1 MANVSFKRGIYSKSV
16 VEQLKDGELFFD
28 TSAGTANNGI
38 YMGYTDSTGVTSGL
52 HVGIGNKQ
60 YQYMIDRAFLRGKTF
75 TKLSDTDNGNMYM
88 FTDPDKNTGV
98 IYVPTF
104 YNNRAGIGL
113 KAGLR
118 LTNSAGQTGV
128 ISREIANMWAGES
141 FGGKFTCDGW
151 SGGIEDFKEFIKT
164 GGNTKTPDLISFVTP
179 GYLSVSAYDTPNTTY
194 EVTGIHHC
202 KNNYYIEY
210 LENGVVK
217 NIKDFTGLFIN
228 SSGAVDGTGKQNRVG
243 VIITGKTEKDILT
256 AAGTTINVDTISP
269 ATLTAEEVEAIWD
282 AA

>member
-1 MANVSFKRGIYSKSV
+1 MANVNFKRGIYSKTV

-38 YMGYTDSTGVTSGL
+38 YMGYTDSTGVTSPIKVALG
-52 HVGIGNKQ
+52 
-60 YQYMIDRAFLRGKTF
+60 GKNYKTI
-75 TKLSDTDNGNMYM
+75 TDNAFMRGATLSNNLYM
-88 FTDPDKNTGV
+88 FTDPDKDTGV

-104 YNNRAGIGL
+104 YNDRTGIGL
-113 KAGLR
+113 RAGLKI
-118 LTNSAGQTGV
+118 TNPDTGKPATR
-128 ISREIANMWAGES
+128 SYPLANMWAGES
-141 FGGKFTCDGW
+141 FGGKFTCSGW
-151 SGGIEDFKEFIKT
+151 SNGIEDFKEFIKT
-164 GGNTKTPDLISFVTP
+164 GSNTKLPDLTSFVTP
-179 GYLSVSAYDTPNTTY
+179 GYLSVSVYDSPNTTY

-210 LENGVVK
+210 LENGVAK
-217 NIKDFTGLFIN
+217 SIKDFTGLFIN

>member
-28 TSAGTANNGI
+28 TSAGSANNGI
-38 YMGYTDSTGVTSGL
+38 YMGYTDSTGVTSPIKVALG
-52 HVGIGNKQ
+52 
-60 YQYMIDRAFLRGKTF
+60 GKNYKTI
-75 TKLSDTDNGNMYM
+75 TDNAFMRGATLSNNLFM
-88 FTDPDKNTGV
+88 FTEPDKATDV
-98 IYVPTF
+98 IYAPTF

-151 SGGIEDFKEFIKT
+151 SNGIEDFKEFIKT
-164 GGNTKTPDLISFVTP
+164 GGNTKLPDLISFVTP
-179 GYLSVSAYDTPNTTY
+179 GYLSVSAYDSSNTTY

-228 SSGAVDGTGKQNRVG
+228 SSGAVDGTGKQNRMG

>member
-38 YMGYTDSTGVTSGL
+38 YMGYTDSTGVTSHIKVALG
-52 HVGIGNKQ
+52 
-60 YQYMIDRAFLRGKTF
+60 GKNYKTI
-75 TKLSDTDNGNMYM
+75 TDNAFMRGATLSNNLYM
-88 FTDPDKNTGV
+88 FTEPDKATGV
-98 IYVPTF
+98 IYAPTF

-164 GGNTKTPDLISFVTP
+164 GGNTKSPDLISFVTP
-179 GYLSVSAYDTPNTTY
+179 GYLSVSAYNSSNTTY

>member
-38 YMGYTDSTGVTSGL
+38 YMGYTDSTGVTSPIKVALG
-52 HVGIGNKQ
+52 
-60 YQYMIDRAFLRGKTF
+60 GKNYKTI
-75 TKLSDTDNGNMYM
+75 TDNAFMRGATLSNNLFM
-88 FTDPDKNTGV
+88 FTDPDKDTDV

-128 ISREIANMWAGES
+128 ISRELANMWAGES

-164 GGNTKTPDLISFVTP
+164 GGNTKLPDLISFVTP
-179 GYLSVSAYDTPNTTY
+179 GYLSVSTYDSPNTSH

-210 LENGVVK
+210 LESGVVK

-228 SSGAVDGTGKQNRVG
+228 SSGAVDGTGKQNRMG

>member
-28 TSAGTANNGI
+28 TSVGTANNGI
-38 YMGYTDSTGVTSGL
+38 YMGYTDSTGVTSPIKVALGRK
-52 HVGIGNKQ
+52 N
-60 YQYMIDRAFLRGKTF
+60 YKTI
-75 TKLSDTDNGNMYM
+75 TDNAFMRGATLSNNLFM
-88 FTDPDKNTGV
+88 FTEPDKDTGV

-128 ISREIANMWAGES
+128 ISYGLANMWAGES

-151 SGGIEDFKEFIKT
+151 SNGIDDFKEFIKT
-164 GGNTKTPDLISFVTP
+164 GGNTKLPDLVSFVTP
-179 GYLSVSAYDTPNTTY
+179 GYLSVSAYDSPNTTY

-210 LENGVVK
+210 LENGVAK

-228 SSGAVDGTGKQNRVG
+228 SSGAVDGAGKQNRMG

>member
-38 YMGYTDSTGVTSGL
+38 YMGYTDSTGVTSPIKVALG
-52 HVGIGNKQ
+52 
-60 YQYMIDRAFLRGKTF
+60 GKNYKTI
-75 TKLSDTDNGNMYM
+75 TDNAFMRGATLSNNLFM

-179 GYLSVSAYDTPNTTY
+179 GYLSVSTYDTPNTTY

>member
-38 YMGYTDSTGVTSGL
+38 YMGYTDNTGVTSPIKVALG
-52 HVGIGNKQ
+52 
-60 YQYMIDRAFLRGKTF
+60 GKNYKTI
-75 TKLSDTDNGNMYM
+75 TDNTFMRGATLSNNLYM
-88 FTDPDKNTGV
+88 FTEPDKTTGV
-98 IYVPTF
+98 IYAPTF

-164 GGNTKTPDLISFVTP
+164 GGNTKAPDLISFVTP
-179 GYLSVSAYDTPNTTY
+179 GYLSVSAYDSPNTSY

>member
-38 YMGYTDSTGVTSGL
+38 YMGYTDSTGVTSPIKVALG
-52 HVGIGNKQ
+52 
-60 YQYMIDRAFLRGKTF
+60 GKNYKTI
-75 TKLSDTDNGNMYM
+75 TDNAFMRGATLSNNLFM
-88 FTDPDKNTGV
+88 FTEPDKATGV
-98 IYVPTF
+98 IYAPTF

-118 LTNSAGQTGV
+118 LTNSSGQTGV

-164 GGNTKTPDLISFVTP
+164 GGNTKAPDLISFVTP
-179 GYLSVSAYDTPNTTY
+179 GYLSVSAYDSSNTTY

>member
-38 YMGYTDSTGVTSGL
+38 YMGYTDSTGVTSPIKVALG
-52 HVGIGNKQ
+52 
-60 YQYMIDRAFLRGKTF
+60 GKNYKTI
-75 TKLSDTDNGNMYM
+75 TDNAFMRGATLSNNLFM

-128 ISREIANMWAGES
+128 VSREIANMWAGES

-164 GGNTKTPDLISFVTP
+164 GGNTKSPDLISFVTP
-179 GYLSVSAYDTPNTTY
+179 GYLSVSAYDTPNAIY

>member
-1 MANVSFKRGIYSKSV
+1 MANVSFNRGIYSKSV

-38 YMGYTDSTGVTSGL
+38 YMGYTDSTGVTSPIKVALG
-52 HVGIGNKQ
+52 
-60 YQYMIDRAFLRGKTF
+60 GKNYKTI
-75 TKLSDTDNGNMYM
+75 TDNAFMRGATLSNNLFM

-179 GYLSVSAYDTPNTTY
+179 GYLSVSTYDTPNTTY

>member
-38 YMGYTDSTGVTSGL
+38 YMGYTDSTGVTSPIKVALG
-52 HVGIGNKQ
+52 
-60 YQYMIDRAFLRGKTF
+60 GKNYKTI
-75 TKLSDTDNGNMYM
+75 TDNAFMRGATLSNNLFM

-151 SGGIEDFKEFIKT
+151 SGGIEDFKEFIKS